1 MTRHERIGTRKAT
14 NLSLDQRVVAEA
26 KELELNVSRIAEEAI
41 SDAVRAER
49 NRRWKEE
56 NREALE
62 SSNEWVR
69 KNGLPLAKYRPF

>member
-1 MTRHERIGTRKAT
+1 MLTKTPKPQRKAT

-26 KELELNVSRIAEEAI
+26 KELGLNVSRIAEEAI

-62 SSNEWVR
+62 SWNDWVR
-69 KNGLPLAKYRPF
+69 ENGLPLEKYRLF

>member
-1 MTRHERIGTRKAT
+1 MLTKSPKPQRKAT

-62 SSNEWVR
+62 SWNEWVR
-69 KNGLPLAKYRPF
+69 EHGLPLEKHRLF

>member
-1 MTRHERIGTRKAT
+1 MPTKMPEPRRKAT
-14 NLSLDQRVVAEA
+14 KLSLDERAVAEA
-26 KELELNVSRIAEEAI
+26 RELELDVSRIVEEAI
-41 SDAVRAER
+41 SDAVRAEK

-69 KNGLPLAKYRPF
+69 ENALPLAKYRPF

>member
-1 MTRHERIGTRKAT
+1 MLTKAPKPQRKAT

-62 SSNEWVR
+62 SWNEWVSE
-69 KNGLPLAKYRPF
+69 NGLPLEKYRLF

>member
-1 MTRHERIGTRKAT
+1 MLTKTPKPQRKAT

-62 SSNEWVR
+62 SWNEWVR
-69 KNGLPLAKYRPF
+69 VNGLPLEKHRLF

>member
-1 MTRHERIGTRKAT
+1 MLTKTPKPQRKAT

-49 NRRWKEE
+49 NRRWKKE

>member
-1 MTRHERIGTRKAT
+1 MLTRTPKPLRKAI
-14 NLSLDQRVVAEA
+14 NLSLDQAVIAEA

-41 SDAVRAER
+41 IDAVRAEK

-62 SSNEWVR
+62 SWNEWVR
-69 KNGLPLAKYRPF
+69 ENGLPLEKYRLF

>member
-1 MTRHERIGTRKAT
+1 MLTKTPKPQRKAT
-14 NLSLDQRVVAEA
+14 NLSLDQRLISEA

-41 SDAVRAER
+41 TDAVRAEK

-62 SSNEWVR
+62 SWNDWVR
-69 KNGLPLAKYRPF
+69 ENGLPLEKYRLF

>member
-1 MTRHERIGTRKAT
+1 MLTKAPKPQRKAT

-56 NREALE
+56 NREALQ